1 MAPAIVPGLGIAV
14 LVGANV
20 IVFVALGPKVGVREG
35 VGVVV
40 WVLVGCPMVGDVCCS
55 RVGEDNGWKVC
66 KGLGVG
72 WADWVKTAN
81 VETTAV
87 ATAPE
92 LIPPGVAAPGRLQAL
107 MQEVKR
113 TERRI
118 TDGFFIAEPPI
129 SYK

>member
-1 MAPAIVPGLGIAV
+1 MEPGLGIGV

-20 IVFVALGPKVGVREG
+20 IVFVALGPIVGVGEG
-35 VGVVV
+35 MGVVV
-40 WVLVGCPMVGDVCCS
+40 WVLVGCPMVGEVSCS
-55 RVGEDNGWKVC
+55 RVGEDNCCKVC
-66 KGLGVG
+66 KELGSG

-118 TDGFFIAEPPI
+118 TDSLFIAEPPI
-129 SYK
+129 GYE